1 MTRSAPFP
9 SEPSAPDKRFKADN
23 YRLASPGGEF
33 NTMNYGHTEH
43 YLGIDL

>member
-1 MTRSAPFP
+1 MTRTSPP
-9 SEPSAPDKRFKADN
+9 PLNLQRPTGVL
-23 YRLASPGGEF
+23 RLITIALPPGSEF